1 MQQTKLIK
9 YWREKGYFVVNLI
22 KITPVGLPDLI
33 CIKPDKV
40 IFCES
45 KEKWDRL
52 SPLQKVWLKRLTKL
66 GFECYVNKERYVI

>member
-1 MQQTKLIK
+1 MQTKLIN

-22 KITPVGLPDLI
+22 KIMPVGLPDLI

>member
-1 MQQTKLIK
+1 MQTKLIK
-9 YWREKGYFVVNLI
+9 YWESKGYFVINLVVVS
-22 KITPVGLPDLI
+22 KAGLPDLI
-33 CIKPDKV
+33 CLKPNHV
-40 IFCES
+40 VFVES

>member
-1 MQQTKLIK
+1 MQTKLIK
-9 YWREKGYFVVNLI
+9 YWKEKGYFVVNLI